1 MLNHWYFLVSLTP
14 IYAFWTE
21 FHVDGSDFGRPAEV
35 FQTKR
40 IHNPIADIF
49 NELHSGTIDK
59 TLRFFWTTAA
69 RQQFREPILNQR
81 CKTLDCFHQGKGNHN
96 FNAISGGRFLE
107 VGLWEPVW
115 RTLNL
120 DTAGYS
126 LDILPYWYRGSQF
139 DFIWNKRW
147 LLPPQN
153 LHNSLQW
160 KYHKLWKPKISF
172 YSFNATYL
180 LPFQV
185 TLYRCLMI
193 IVDVL

>member
-49 NELHSGTIDK
+49 NELHSGTIEMISF
-59 TLRFFWTTAA
+59 TLRTFWTTAA
-69 RQQFREPILNQR
+69 RQPFREPILNQR
-81 CKTLDCFHQGKGNHN
+81 CKTLDCFHQGKGDHKR
-96 FNAISGGRFLE
+96 NAICGGRFLE
-107 VGLWEPVW
+107 VGLWEPVR

-126 LDILPYWYRGSQF
+126 LDILPYWIYLISSEIKDGYF
-139 DFIWNKRW
+139 
-147 LLPPQN
+147 LPKTP
-153 LHNSLQW
+153 HNSLQC
-160 KYHKLWKPKISF
+160 KYPFSF
-172 YSFNATYL
+172 LVRLIYYHFS
-180 LPFQV
+180 LPF
-185 TLYRCLMI
+185 I
-193 IVDVL
+193 DA